1 MAKPERLVQA
11 IASRRKT
18 DSVLTR
24 FPATPPLDFG
34 VFPGFDLGGL
44 SMKFS
49 ISAGAV
55 SVLALACAF
64 TGTPVL
70 AQQPADAALT
80 TATPLPPVN
89 AQQPAS
95 APAAGQVPGQVTG
108 PAVGPGSIPG
118 TSNDPS
124 LSIRAEKALT
134 DAEPGANEEY
144 TLGAGD
150 DISLDFPGHPEL
162 SGKHTIGPD
171 GRVTLT
177 LSGPVRLAG
186 LTRDEAGQAAIKA
199 LTPFFTDLAVT
210 VAVEKY
216 TSNRVRVLGY
226 VQHPG
231 EIPFEGQPTLL
242 DAISRAGLISPTIT
256 KEGVT
261 TAIGSGIPE
270 LCTVFRNSVGK
281 DGTAV
286 NLSIQVQLRTLL
298 MSGNA
303 LADMRLRRND
313 IIFVPEPHEQ
323 FVTILGE
330 VTRPGTVAL
339 TPASTLASV
348 LAEAGCCGEGGGFKP
363 KVHIV
368 RPATGKV
375 FDIEYKDLISG
386 SSQKEYTL
394 QANDII
400 SIPKTGFYKSTYIF
414 QRLSPITAV
423 AGIASI
429 AAF

>member
-1 MAKPERLVQA
+1 
-11 IASRRKT
+11 
-18 DSVLTR
+18 
-24 FPATPPLDFG
+24 
-34 VFPGFDLGGL
+34 
-44 SMKFS
+44 MKFS
-49 ISAGAV
+49 ISRAATHG
-55 SVLALACAF
+55 LALALVCAAAS
-64 TGTPVL
+64 L
-70 AQQPADAALT
+70 SAQQPSDSAPAAV
-80 TATPLPPVN
+80 APAGLPPVN
-89 AQQPAS
+89 PQQPANT
-95 APAAGQVPGQVTG
+95 ATPGIG
-108 PAVGPGSIPG
+108 
-118 TSNDPS
+118 NDPS
-124 LSIRAEKALT
+124 LSLRADKVLA
-134 DAEPGANEEY
+134 DSEPSANEDY

-150 DISLDFPGHPEL
+150 EIALDFPGRTEL

-171 GRVTLT
+171 GRIT
-177 LSGPVRLAG
+177 LSLAGPVRLAG
-186 LTRDEAGQAAIKA
+186 LTREEASVAIVKA
-199 LTPFFTDLAVT
+199 LSQFYSDLSVT
-210 VAVEKY
+210 VGVEKY

-226 VQHPG
+226 VQRPG

-270 LCTVFRNSVGK
+270 ICTIYRNSVNKEGIA
-281 DGTAV
+281 T
-286 NLSIQVQLRTLL
+286 NLSYQVQLRTLL
-298 MSGNA
+298 MSGNS

-313 IIFVPEPHEQ
+313 IVFVPEPHEQ

-368 RPATGKV
+368 QPSTGKT
-375 FDIEYKDLISG
+375 FDIQYKDLIAG

-394 QANDII
+394 HAGDII
-400 SIPKTGFYKSTYIF
+400 SIPKSGFYKSTYVF